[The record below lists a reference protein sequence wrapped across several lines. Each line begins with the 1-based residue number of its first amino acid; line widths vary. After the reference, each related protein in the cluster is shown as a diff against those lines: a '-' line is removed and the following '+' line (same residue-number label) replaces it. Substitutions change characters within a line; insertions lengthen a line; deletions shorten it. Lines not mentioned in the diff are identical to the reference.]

1 MKYRRLISAVLS
13 LFAVLVA
20 NAAEPSGSGAFG
32 YCKPVYF
39 NSSLDDVKFQV
50 SFSCKVFGNMFGH
63 EGLDLSIGY
72 SQRSVWEIYDHSS
85 PFKDNMY
92 NPGLYLNIP
101 TKGEGGSLTVGAEHR
116 SNGRDDPW
124 SRSINYL
131 FAEYV
136 KALPCGVSLL
146 GNVRA
151 GYGWIED
158 DPTLDVFTCFYGY
171 CSVGAM
177 YELGRLS
184 ALVRLSP
191 VFDGFNVNAN
201 AELAWR
207 LGKDIASPFHVFLQ
221 YNHGYDEAMCDWVRG
236 FDTGHTL
243 RFGFMIS
250 PSGAV
255 RLRQ

>member
-20 NAAEPSGSGAFG
+20 NAAGPSDGNAGAFG

-39 NSSLDDVKFQV
+39 NSSLD
-50 SFSCKVFGNMFGH
+50 
-63 EGLDLSIGY
+63 
-72 SQRSVWEIYDHSS
+72 
-85 PFKDNMY
+85 
-92 NPGLYLNIP
+92 
-101 TKGEGGSLTVGAEHR
+101 
-116 SNGRDDPW
+116 
-124 SRSINYL
+124 
-131 FAEYV
+131 
-136 KALPCGVSLL
+136 
-146 GNVRA
+146 
-151 GYGWIED
+151 
-158 DPTLDVFTCFYGY
+158 VFTRFYGY

-221 YNHGYDEAMCDWVRG
+221 YNHGYDEAMCDWIRG